1 MNTTDII
8 QLTYNEPIYPLTKRE
23 KFDED
28 NMKPLL
34 SDTRFNKQDR
44 NRLSEYNKHR
54 LSGSTLNV
62 SYRFGTGCEENQL
75 GRLFP
80 DDGIGLQSFRFDIR
94 NPLAKKWYWDID
106 IDNCHYRIALRFCE
120 MFDIKREFIT
130 QYVNDRENCL
140 KMVSNSRK
148 KAKTE
153 FLKILYG
160 GNITLY
166 CESFTEVD
174 GDVTQDGIT
183 FLKSLEKEV
192 QTLAVMIWNKYA
204 EYHTLKTGKKKK
216 MISKKPNPKA
226 SLMSLIF
233 QTEER
238 KLLMMIDWYLS
249 LKKRYMAVFIH
260 DGGYVEKIEGETY
273 FPSELLQ
280 ECEGV
285 IEAKMKYKIKLTQKE
300 ISYEWVPLSPSKSIY
315 EIKKVEFEKRNFFVG
330 SNFISI
336 HEDGY
341 LEHVKPNDMKI
352 RMRSNNYQVYNAERD
367 KMEKKYFFE
376 EWLDDPDRAEYD
388 RIDFNPDLNNCSP
401 RIYNL
406 FKGFNAEKYRPTE
419 PISKERIA
427 ELVEPLVV
435 HLGYL
440 TSGNED
446 WLLKWLANI
455 IQNPTRKCKI
465 SPLIRD
471 EDGLLIKGGGIGKTL
486 FFEEFFGKEII
497 GEDYL
502 HVVQNNKELYGDF
515 NGMFEGKLFV
525 IVEEANSKENR
536 NNFDYLK
543 ARTSSNKMTV
553 NRKGINQYK
562 TNDFSNTIFTSNNR
576 NPLPPNRRFAF
587 FDSNPVM
594 KGNKEYIS
602 RIVETMEK
610 DEVKWAFYQYL
621 KNYST
626 YSSPVEFEASIPNTP
641 AYREIRH
648 LNAPLFLKWILSAL
662 RQGELKDDNVNE
674 LYNTFRCWVRET
686 REGKEESMITLTAF
700 GILLN
705 KSAEANK
712 DYQLETT
719 GTKKNAHGN
728 ILFKWNID
736 VVTVYQDYRT

>member
-204 EYHTLKTGKKKK
+204 EYHTLKTGKEKK

-315 EIKKVEFEKRNFFVG
+315 EIKKVEFV
-330 SNFISI
+330 
-336 HEDGY
+336 
-341 LEHVKPNDMKI
+341 
-352 RMRSNNYQVYNAERD
+352 
-367 KMEKKYFFE
+367 
-376 EWLDDPDRAEYD
+376 
-388 RIDFNPDLNNCSP
+388 
-401 RIYNL
+401 
-406 FKGFNAEKYRPTE
+406 
-419 PISKERIA
+419 
-427 ELVEPLVV
+427 
-435 HLGYL
+435 
-440 TSGNED
+440 
-446 WLLKWLANI
+446 
-455 IQNPTRKCKI
+455 
-465 SPLIRD
+465 
-471 EDGLLIKGGGIGKTL
+471 
-486 FFEEFFGKEII
+486 
-497 GEDYL
+497 
-502 HVVQNNKELYGDF
+502 
-515 NGMFEGKLFV
+515 
-525 IVEEANSKENR
+525 
-536 NNFDYLK
+536 
-543 ARTSSNKMTV
+543 
-553 NRKGINQYK
+553 
-562 TNDFSNTIFTSNNR
+562 
-576 NPLPPNRRFAF
+576 
-587 FDSNPVM
+587 
-594 KGNKEYIS
+594 
-602 RIVETMEK
+602 
-610 DEVKWAFYQYL
+610 
-621 KNYST
+621 
-626 YSSPVEFEASIPNTP
+626 
-641 AYREIRH
+641 
-648 LNAPLFLKWILSAL
+648 
-662 RQGELKDDNVNE
+662 
-674 LYNTFRCWVRET
+674 
-686 REGKEESMITLTAF
+686 
-700 GILLN
+700 
-705 KSAEANK
+705 
-712 DYQLETT
+712 
-719 GTKKNAHGN
+719 
-728 ILFKWNID
+728 
-736 VVTVYQDYRT
+736 